1 MWRKENAMT
10 APATTPAVSHELVRA
25 RERLESALTER
36 DRLRGRFD
44 EAIGTSSELGAYAR
58 LRRAGEEVAAWD
70 RWLRW
75 LESEDFLRAPT
86 PEDRLMEALL
96 DAEAPTLPADL
107 PLYI

>member
-1 MWRKENAMT
+1 MT
-10 APATTPAVSHELVRA
+10 ATASSTKRVSPELERA
-25 RERLESALTER
+25 RERVAGALEQR
-36 DRLRGRFD
+36 DRLRDRYD
-44 EAIGTSSELGAYAR
+44 ESIGTSMELGAYAR

-86 PEDRLMEALL
+86 PDDRLMEGLL
-96 DAEAPTLPADL
+96 DAEAPALPPNL

>member
-1 MWRKENAMT
+1 MT
-10 APATTPAVSHELVRA
+10 SASSTKPVSPELERA
-25 RERLESALTER
+25 RERLAEALDKR
-36 DRLRGRFD
+36 DRLRGRYD
-44 EAIGTSSELGAYAR
+44 ESVGTSMELGAYAR

-86 PEDRLMEALL
+86 PDDRLMEGLL
-96 DAEAPTLPADL
+96 EAETPAMPPGV

>member
-1 MWRKENAMT
+1 MT
-10 APATTPAVSHELVRA
+10 SASSTKPVSPELERA
-25 RERLESALTER
+25 RERLAEALDTR
-36 DRLRGRFD
+36 DRLRDRFD
-44 EAIGTSSELGAYAR
+44 ASIGTSLELGAYAR

-86 PEDRLMEALL
+86 PEDRLMEGLL
-96 DAEAPTLPADL
+96 EAETPAMPPGV